1 MSKKGGKKNLR
12 NLEKQKKKIIEDSA
26 YSIYLFS
33 RYYYYYICAHVC
45 IIAIED
51 HHLLHVLFI
60 IILCVLNF
68 SHTLL
73 FSVRVFIVFTCRNL
87 WSEE

>member
-33 RYYYYYICAHVC
+33 RYYYYICAHVC